1 MSADGNPG
9 EYAVKHDE
17 PTDEQ
22 RQAQTTD
29 I

>member
-17 PTDEQ
+17 PIDELSHGS
-22 RQAQTTD
+22 
-29 I
+29 